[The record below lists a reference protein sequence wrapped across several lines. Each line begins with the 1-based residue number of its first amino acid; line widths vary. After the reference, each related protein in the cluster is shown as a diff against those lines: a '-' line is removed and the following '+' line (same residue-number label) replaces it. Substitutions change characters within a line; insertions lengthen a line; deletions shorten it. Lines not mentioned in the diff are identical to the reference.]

1 MKEIIMMSQVQ
12 WGIFILIVLA
22 LLLNFITKAL
32 LIKAGIYKRVYK
44 QKRLDGDKVKGGLF
58 MIGLSGLFIAAIK
71 FSLGFWITV
80 LSFFVLLGVIQ
91 IFSGLFLS
99 NKSWKSYKYWD

>member
-1 MKEIIMMSQVQ
+1 MKEILMLTQVQ
-12 WGIFILIVLA
+12 LGIFILIVLA
-22 LLLNFITKAL
+22 LTFNFITKVL
-32 LIKAGIYKRVYK
+32 LIRAGIYKRVYK

-58 MIGLSGLFIAAIK
+58 MVALSGLFIAAVK

-80 LSFFVLLGVIQ
+80 LLFFILLGVIQ

-99 NKSWKSYKYWD
+99 SKSWKSYKYWD